1 MKKSLIILFLF
12 GIVSPVLAQVT
23 SPEELK
29 EVELVAVN
37 YKYLDQVTQGEVAV
51 PVKLLQEKVAR
62 FDLTNSE
69 YYQDDYDYY
78 EVTFYI
84 PEGTILA
91 AYDKTGRLLRT
102 VERFKN
108 VGMPSAVH
116 QAIKSKYP
124 GYAVASDVYLVNYR
138 DSKGLERRNYKLK
151 LESPTDKLRVK
162 VDEQG
167 NFL

>member
-23 SPEELK
+23 NPEELK

-37 YKYLDQVTQGEVAV
+37 YKYLDQVTKGEVAV

-62 FDLTNSE
+62 FDLKNSE
-69 YYQDDYDYY
+69 YYQDDYDFY

-91 AYDKTGRLLRT
+91 AYNRDGKLLRT

-108 VGMPSAVH
+108 VGMPSAVS
-116 QAIKSKYP
+116 QAIKAKYP

-138 DSKGLERRNYKLK
+138 DNKGLERMNYKLK
-151 LESPTDKLRVK
+151 LENDSDKLRVK
-162 VDEQG
+162 IDQNG

>member
-12 GIVSPVLAQVT
+12 GVVSPILAQVT
-23 SPEELK
+23 NPEELK

-37 YKYLDQVTQGEVAV
+37 YKYLDLVTKGEVAV
-51 PVKLLQEKVAR
+51 PVKLLQEKVAK
-62 FDLTNSE
+62 FDLKNSE
-69 YYQDDYDYY
+69 YYQDDYDFY

-91 AYDKTGRLLRT
+91 AYDKDGNLLRT

-108 VGMPSAVH
+108 VGIPSAVTR
-116 QAIKSKYP
+116 AIKSKYP

-151 LESPTDKLRVK
+151 LENTSDKLRIK
-162 VDEQG
+162 VDDQG

>member
-1 MKKSLIILFLF
+1 MKKSLIILFLL
-12 GIVSPVLAQVT
+12 GIVSPVLGQVT

-37 YKYLDQVTQGEVAV
+37 YKYLDEVTKGEVAV

-62 FDLTNSE
+62 FDLKNSE

-91 AYDKTGRLLRT
+91 AYDKDGKLLRT

-108 VGMPSAVH
+108 VGMPSAVNE
-116 QAIKSKYP
+116 AIKARYP
-124 GYAVASDVYLVNYR
+124 DYAVASDVYLVNYR

-151 LESPTDKLRVK
+151 LENSTDKLRVK

>member
-1 MKKSLIILFLF
+1 MLFLF
-12 GIVSPVLAQVT
+12 GIMSPVFAQVT
-23 SPEELK
+23 NPEELK

-37 YKYLDQVTQGEVAV
+37 YKYLDQVTKGEIPV

-62 FDLTNSE
+62 FDLQNSE
-69 YYQDDYDYY
+69 YYEDDYDFY

-91 AYDKTGRLLRT
+91 AYDRKGKLLRT

-108 VGMPSAVH
+108 VGMPSAVS
-116 QAIKSKYP
+116 QAIKAKYP
-124 GYAVASDVYLVNYR
+124 DYAVASDVYFVKYLDN
-138 DSKGLERRNYKLK
+138 KGVQKRNYKLK
-151 LESPTDKLRVK
+151 LDNGSDRLRVK
-162 VDEQG
+162 IDEKG